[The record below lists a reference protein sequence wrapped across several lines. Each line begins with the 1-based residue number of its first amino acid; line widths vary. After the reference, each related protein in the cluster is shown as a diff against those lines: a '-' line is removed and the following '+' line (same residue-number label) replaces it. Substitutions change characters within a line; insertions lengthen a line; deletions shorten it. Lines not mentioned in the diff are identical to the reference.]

1 MVANDNYTVDNSDQL
16 TGASLTNES
25 YTFDQNGN
33 RTNGGYVTGADN
45 RLLSDGTFNYVYD
58 KNGNLIRQMRI
69 STSYATDWETD
80 YTWDYE
86 NRLSGVTIRNNSG
99 VVQKSLAYS
108 YDPFGNRIGT
118 AVTVGGVTTYTYDVY
133 DGGNL
138 YLEVTDPNHLA
149 TGGASAVQSHRYF
162 YAGAGI
168 PLASDNCNGQT
179 NWGLTDGNGTVR
191 DVTNSSGVV
200 QDHRTYTSSGV
211 MSQTNAAVDYI
222 FGFDDL
228 VWDGNAKLNFTPARP
243 YSPTMGRWLEPDPSG
258 YSAGDSNLYRAFGNN
273 STVNVDPSGLWT
285 TGPGAGASE

>member
-1 MVANDNYTVDNSDQL
+1 M
-16 TGASLTNES
+16 
-25 YTFDQNGN
+25 
-33 RTNGGYVTGADN
+33 
-45 RLLSDGTFNYVYD
+45 
-58 KNGNLIRQMRI
+58 
-69 STSYATDWETD
+69 
-80 YTWDYE
+80 
-86 NRLSGVTIRNNSG
+86 
-99 VVQKSLAYS
+99 VQKSIAYS

-168 PLASDNCNGQT
+168 PLASDNCNGQA

-228 VWDGNAKLNFTPARP
+228 VWDGNAKLNFTPAPRIVRRWAVGW
-243 YSPTMGRWLEPDPSG
+243 SPTRAVF
-258 YSAGDSNLYRAFGNN
+258 SAGDSNLYRAFGNN
-273 STVNVDPSGLWT
+273 STINVDPSGLWDVGVS
-285 TGPGAGASE
+285 TGGSLTGSPTIRLPDDLYQSILNAPPVTQATVDAIATRRSILGMVGGDPSNISVDAVLKLQSLGYAGQGMAYDPNGMGNTARVPIYLPRLTAARTRCT